1 MRSLGLQVKQLDG
14 GILNHFA
21 ALPDAERDWEG
32 ECFVFDK
39 RVAVDTTLQE
49 TSTRLEAVFDPE
61 DPGER
66 WRLERARR
74 LDAF

>member
-1 MRSLGLQVKQLDG
+1 
-14 GILNHFA
+14 
-21 ALPDAERDWEG
+21 
-32 ECFVFDK
+32 
-39 RVAVDTTLQE
+39 VAVDTTLHE
-49 TSTRLEAVFDPE
+49 TATPLEAVFDPT